1 MSLQIT
7 FYTKPNCP
15 LCEEAEELLDEM
27 RGYFDFSVLKI
38 DITRDIDAYEI
49 FKHRIPVLRL
59 GDLGDLSEKITE
71 KELRQ
76 KIRAFL
82 KTSPQ
87 DNADEQDQGKSN
99 R

>member
-1 MSLQIT
+1 MLLPNMSFEIT

-15 LCEEAEELLDEM
+15 LCEEAEELLEEM
-27 RGYFDFSVLKI
+27 RGHFDFSVLKI
-38 DITRDIDAYEI
+38 DITKEMDTYEK

-59 GDLGDLSEKITE
+59 GDQDDLSGKISG

-82 KTSPQ
+82 K
-87 DNADEQDQGKSN
+87 KKK
-99 R
+99 

>member
-27 RGYFDFSVLKI
+27 KGHFDFSVLKI
-38 DITRDIDAYEI
+38 DITRDMDTYEK

-59 GDLGDLSEKITE
+59 GEQLELAGKITE

-76 KIRAFL
+76 KIRAL
-82 KTSPQ
+82 IKKR
-87 DNADEQDQGKSN
+87 E
-99 R
+99 